1 MEHIKTFPKGSTV
14 VLLHRG
20 FNRKEYRTCSPGG
33 GLCTYNACI
42 DRAMNFAQVYEDYYN
57 HSPAKTFNRDINF

>member
-33 GLCTYNACI
+33 GLCTYNACL
-42 DRAMNFAQVYEDYYN
+42 DRAIYFAQVYEDYYN
-57 HSPAKTFNRDINF
+57 HKPLKRPDKDVIF